1 MPFTPWQL
9 AEAIS
14 EEGKEAWSTPRCF
27 VTCGV
32 RFPLDQGRWCGCGLW
47 LPGSWFSADTRGAES
62 DSESAVGKVW
72 PGPVCRCEAETVP
85 VP

>member
-1 MPFTPWQL
+1 M
-9 AEAIS
+9 
-14 EEGKEAWSTPRCF
+14 
-27 VTCGV
+27 GV
-32 RFPLDQGRWCGCGLW
+32 VSGCRALG
-47 LPGSWFSADTRGAES
+47 FSADTRGAES